1 MANLT
6 LKESLQR
13 SLFAVKD
20 YVDTTVPDTIN
31 MNINA
36 YYREPVTV
44 ADFEFVVDNNFQLT
58 NSSIFD
64 GGVKISNDGTGNG
77 NINAYLNLPYG
88 DQDVTDMGNRENRI
102 NVRIYDNDENLV
114 YNKIL
119 TASANTNTT
128 AHITTNSVYKDA
140 SGFPTFGVRMWRHAT
155 FANCTSTKM
164 IHSFAVQV
172 TYTIKSGYSVW
183 HPMTFRVEIT
193 LLRANE
199 SAITQFKTLKEGW
212 SGKALCT
219 EAINQDIASVAPY
232 SINLG
237 AGESDASPSYSVIA
251 GSNNTFSDTVGDV
264 GACSNLD
271 IRGYSNKLKLI
282 AYASI
287 HGNNNTLTGYYTGAG
302 MKGVSIAGENNTFN
316 EHAGHPDSF
325 LTMHGSH
332 LNATSSGAFFG
343 KYGTVPS
350 TEIFAVCYGTQDTDA
365 PIFSINKT
373 TGAITS
379 TGTPTAD
386 NHLVTKKYVDNAIDE
401 NGFSG
406 DYNDLSNQPI
416 NSLPVHSYS
425 SNNRIIFVEVMNL
438 EKHKWYKL
446 DPKDAR
452 ESNSSLSLAHFF
464 EDGTSKN
471 FSALTGGYA
480 YSLFFVLAKGTNAI
494 TLRQIDIAGGF
505 YERVITIGADS
516 ASSTSTLVP
525 LSLSTLN
532 EKEFTPTGNYHPATK
547 KYVDDV
553 VANATPAIITEEDI
567 NAIIAD
573 IDN

>member
-128 AHITTNSVYKDA
+128 AHVTTNSVYKDA

-199 SAITQFKTLKEGW
+199 SAITQFKTLREGW

-446 DPKDAR
+446 DPQDAR

-532 EKEFTPTGNYHPATK
+532 EKEYTPTGNYHPATK

>member
-44 ADFEFVVDNNFQLT
+44 ADFEFVVDNSFQLT

-199 SAITQFKTLKEGW
+199 SAITQFKTLREGW

-219 EAINQDIASVAPY
+219 EAINQDISSVAPY

-386 NHLVTKKYVDNAIDE
+386 NHLVTKKYVDNAI
-401 NGFSG
+401 
-406 DYNDLSNQPI
+406 
-416 NSLPVHSYS
+416 
-425 SNNRIIFVEVMNL
+425 
-438 EKHKWYKL
+438 
-446 DPKDAR
+446 
-452 ESNSSLSLAHFF
+452 
-464 EDGTSKN
+464 
-471 FSALTGGYA
+471 
-480 YSLFFVLAKGTNAI
+480 
-494 TLRQIDIAGGF
+494 
-505 YERVITIGADS
+505 
-516 ASSTSTLVP
+516 
-525 LSLSTLN
+525 
-532 EKEFTPTGNYHPATK
+532 
-547 KYVDDV
+547 
-553 VANATPAIITEEDI
+553 ANATPAIITEEDI

-573 IDN
+573 IDNI

>member
-232 SINLG
+232 SINLC

-532 EKEFTPTGNYHPATK
+532 EKEFIPTGDYHPATK
-547 KYVDDV
+547 KYVDNAI
-553 VANATPAIITEEDI
+553 ANAMPAIITEEDI

>member
-128 AHITTNSVYKDA
+128 AHVTTNSVYKDA

-532 EKEFTPTGNYHPATK
+532 EKEYTPTGNYHPATK